1 MPKQKLVIKR
11 YLKTWCVGNF
21 YNYQIYEVNAG
32 GDTWLEATPIT
43 KGVTRT
49 AENETILKIIL
60 ENDAINLNKFW
71 QKVR

>member
-32 GDTWLEATPIT
+32 GDTWLEAIPIT

-49 AENETILKIIL
+49 AENETVLKIIL

>member
-1 MPKQKLVIKR
+1 MPKQKLVVKR

-43 KGVTRT
+43 KGVTRCANT
-49 AENETILKIIL
+49 EQELLIIL
-60 ENDAINLNKFW
+60 NNDAINLNKFW